1 METLVTQS
9 EYAKHRGVDP
19 SLISRW
25 KKENRLVMVG
35 NRVHVSG
42 SDAVLDRD
50 RDNRGG
56 NQFDVAAEV
65 NRTDYLAI
73 KARETH
79 WSAEQKRLKAEQIA
93 GKLVEVDGVEREAFN
108 QARLLRDALLNIP
121 DRVSA
126 SLAAETDPIVVHQM
140 LTTEIRNVC
149 NQLAELAQINDGSS
163 SIKRADS

>member
-35 NRVHVSG
+35 NKVHISG
-42 SDAVLDRD
+42 SDAFLDRD

-56 NQFDVAAEV
+56 NQFGDADIS
-65 NRTDYLAI
+65 RSDYLAI
-73 KARETH
+73 KSRETH
-79 WSAEQKRLKAEQIA
+79 WSAEQKRLKAEQNA
-93 GKLVEVDGVEREAFN
+93 GKLVEADGVEREAFN
-108 QARLLRDALLNIP
+108 QARLLRDAFLNIP

-126 SLAAETDPIVVHQM
+126 SLAVETDPIVIHQILM
-140 LTTEIRNVC
+140 TEIRNVC
-149 NQLAELAQINDGSS
+149 NQLAELAQTNNDNNFT
-163 SIKRADS
+163 ICADS